1 MNTNIYI
8 LEATTINCVHKFEKS
23 KHNGD
28 YLMSEKDTK
37 EFRFGTKKFG
47 GRYMPGEIELNL
59 PDELPYDEFEE
70 MFKERIESLYKLG
83 REFIPFDEED
93 VESKKEKLKPLSIR
107 VKAHT
112 KEFFKNNSILSA
124 REVLELY
131 ENYNHGSEAFINSL
145 LKDEKD
151 LEQEL
156 SEIQEKL
163 HNARLFK
170 DKLNNL
176 DLENE
181 SVNDEENISSL
192 KEEYE
197 DSDVKVIFDDASD
210 DVIGDIQLYNTQ
222 KLVLNDNYLEIIAV
236 NDIIPVIYYFSG
248 ELAEDDLIK
257 VLSEVKSYCSD
268 NDIEFDDGEDTSEN
282 TDETEDSKDTSENT
296 DEIEDGEE

>member
-1 MNTNIYI
+1 
-8 LEATTINCVHKFEKS
+8 
-23 KHNGD
+23 
-28 YLMSEKDTK
+28 MSEKDTK
-37 EFRFGTKKFG
+37 EFRFGNEKFG
-47 GRYMPGEIELNL
+47 GRYTPGEFELNL
-59 PDELPYDEFEE
+59 PDELSREEFEE
-70 MFKERIESLYKLG
+70 MFSERIQSLYKLG

-93 VESKKEKLKPLSIR
+93 IDSKKEKLKPLSIR

-151 LEQEL
+151 LEKEL

-163 HNARLFK
+163 HNAKLFK

-176 DLENE
+176 DLEDE

-197 DSDVKVIFDDASD
+197 DSEVKVIFDEAGD

-222 KLVLNDNYLEIIAV
+222 KVVLNDNYLEIIAV
-236 NDIIPVIYYFSG
+236 NDIIPVIYYFSS

-268 NDIEFDDGEDTSEN
+268 SDIEFDGGKDPS
-282 TDETEDSKDTSENT
+282 DETEESD
-296 DEIEDGEE
+296 DGEE